1 MFEIGNSLRQARE
14 RQQLEFRQ
22 LEADTKV
29 RAKYLRALE
38 EERFD
43 VLPAESYARGFLEV
57 YATRLGLESQ
67 LYLDEFDS
75 RFAEGQR
82 DGTSVRRVRSDRR
95 LRFEANAVVLG
106 LLGILVVTVL
116 VIAAWQFS
124 GGSPDKAA
132 APERVVDPAPAAA
145 PTTPDPSPAPPV
157 AQPAPVAEAEP
168 AEPEPL
174 PITQD
179 AVLEVRATEPGVR
192 VTVRRNGP
200 TGRVLFTGPL
210 VQDEARV
217 FRAPRI
223 HVAFREPAS
232 VEVTVNAEVL
242 QTVPRRLVATA
253 DGWRRG

>member
-1 MFEIGNSLRQARE
+1 M
-14 RQQLEFRQ
+14 
-22 LEADTKV
+22 
-29 RAKYLRALE
+29 
-38 EERFD
+38 
-43 VLPAESYARGFLEV
+43 LPAGSYARGFLEV

-192 VTVRRNGP
+192 VTVRRNG
-200 TGRVLFTGPL
+200 TDGASAVHGSARAGRSQSLPGPPNPRC
-210 VQDEARV
+210 VPRASIGRGNGKRRGVADGSA
-217 FRAPRI
+217 APRCDG
-223 HVAFREPAS
+223 
-232 VEVTVNAEVL
+232 
-242 QTVPRRLVATA
+242 RRLAPRVSFQTCEGPPA
-253 DGWRRG
+253 